1 MDKKIY
7 YSLVGIFVTIFLVGM
22 HLLNNQNNDYDLE
35 LMSYYSGGQ
44 NIAVDYFNQNSDYNM
59 KFTGVAADNYTTKLD
74 ASIASGNVPDI
85 VMVNSDDLG
94 RYTSNG
100 QFANY
105 DDVFASDSNYSD
117 YLDEASEY
125 GLNLGKD
132 NGQQKAIKFENSS
145 SIFVYRSD
153 LASECLGINT
163 PKEMSNRTK
172 SYKDYTKLYNDL
184 KSSSI
189 GQCSELSLFA
199 TSEYTNYLLNPNNI
213 IGENGVNSKIP
224 EWLEWIKT
232 NIDTKL
238 VYSRFGQYHELIDDS
253 GSTFFFGDIT
263 TVNQLRDIYDFEQPG
278 QWAVTQTPID
288 YQGAT
293 SYFLISKDANLDA
306 VREFF
311 DMTYFNEEWLIE
323 NINSIGII
331 ENEQVMKKSDFSEID
346 IQSYFTNDDIQV
358 ELTEA
363 GYKTINKN
371 KDITTSY
378 DYGIRN
384 TITGVMNDYIDE
396 TISKDEIIPRIKT
409 DLKTF
414 YQ

>member
-1 MDKKIY
+1 MNKKIY
-7 YSLVGIFVTIFLVGM
+7 YSLVAVFVTIFLVGM
-22 HLLNNQNNDYDLE
+22 HLLSNQNKDYDLE

-74 ASIASGNVPDI
+74 ASIGSGNAPDI
-85 VMVNSDDLG
+85 IMVSSEDLG
-94 RYTSNG
+94 RYTSND

-105 DDVFASDSNYSD
+105 DEVFANDSNYSD
-117 YLDEASEY
+117 YLEGASEY

-132 NGQQKAIKFENSS
+132 RGQQKAIKFENSS

-163 PKEMSNRTK
+163 PEEMSARTK

-189 GQCSELSLFA
+189 SQCSDLSLFA

-213 IGENGVNSKIP
+213 IVKNRVNSNVP
-224 EWLEWIKT
+224 DWLEWVKV
-232 NIDTKL
+232 NIDSKL

-253 GSTFFFGDIT
+253 GSTSFFGDIT

-278 QWAVTQTPID
+278 QWAVSQTPIN
-288 YQGAT
+288 YQGTT

-306 VREFF
+306 VRDFF
-311 DMTYFNEEWLIE
+311 DMTYFNEQWLSE

-331 ENEQVMKKSDFSEID
+331 ENEQVMNESDFSEID
-346 IQSYFTNDDIQV
+346 IQSYFTNDDIQS

-363 GYKTINKN
+363 GYKTINEN
-371 KDITTSY
+371 KDTTSSY

-384 TITGVMNDYIDE
+384 TITGVMNEYVDG
-396 TISKDEIIPRIKT
+396 TISEDEIISRIET